1 MAAGRTYAGCIAA
14 VLALSICLPMLM
26 VVCGCS
32 GGTSAPGS
40 DADTVRYMPDT
51 LRVATLYS
59 PTSYFIYRGEPM
71 GYDFSLVS
79 DLAETKGMQLDL
91 HVAPSMQAAIAMLDS
106 GAVDLIAYEV
116 PVTAEYK
123 SRVLAC
129 GPENITTQVLVQPK
143 NDSERIT
150 DVTQLVGQ
158 DVYVT
163 EDSKYSHRLENLNSE
178 LGGGINIHPV
188 DRDTMITEDLIAMV
202 SRGEIPLTVV
212 DSDIARI
219 NKTYFPDLDI
229 TLPLSLEQR
238 SRWAVNPKDKWLA
251 DSIDAWL
258 STDEPRQRNALLLKR
273 YFELSKDAPGWNMN
287 FNFTGGRISQYDDLF
302 RRYAPDINWDWRL
315 LASQCFVESRFDV
328 NVESWVGA
336 RGLMQ
341 IMPATARSFGASSA
355 ALDDP
360 DTSVKVASRIIA
372 SLDRSLQAKVPDCKE
387 RVKFVL
393 AAYNSGL
400 AHVLDAIALAGK
412 TGRNPQIWSG
422 NVEEALMLKSNP
434 KYFNDPVCK
443 YGYFRGRE
451 TVDYVKRV
459 MEFYNRA
466 TARVRA

>member
-1 MAAGRTYAGCIAA
+1 MAVWRKYAGRIAA
-14 VLALSICLPMLM
+14 AVVLSAYLLMLT

-32 GGTSAPGS
+32 GGVSSGGEDDS
-40 DADTVRYMPDT
+40 VRHLPDT

-79 DLAETKGMQLDL
+79 ELAEEKGMQLDL

-106 GAVDLIAYEV
+106 GVVDLIAYEV
-116 PVTAEYK
+116 PVTAEFK
-123 SRVLAC
+123 SRVRAC

-143 NDSERIT
+143 GDSAIT
-150 DVTQLVGQ
+150 DVTQLIGR

-163 EDSKYSHRLENLNSE
+163 KNSKYNYRMENLDAE
-178 LGGGINIHPV
+178 LGGGINIHQV
-188 DRDTMITEDLIAMV
+188 DKDTLITEDLIAMV

-238 SRWAVNPKDKWLA
+238 SRWAVSHKDKWLA

-258 STDEPRQRNALLLKR
+258 STDEPRQRNAMLLKR
-273 YFELSKDAPGWNMN
+273 YFELSKAAPGFDIN
-287 FNFTGGRISQYDDLF
+287 FSFTGGRISQYDDLF
-302 RRYAPDINWDWRL
+302 RKYAPDIDWDWRL
-315 LASQCFVESRFDV
+315 LASQGFVESRFDV
-328 NVESWVGA
+328 NAVSWAGA

-341 IMPATARSFGASSA
+341 IMPATARGFGASPAS
-355 ALDDP
+355 LVDP
-360 DTSVKVASRIIA
+360 ETSVKVASRIIA
-372 SLDRSLQAKVPDCKE
+372 SLDRSLQSKVPDENE
-387 RVKFVL
+387 RVKFIL
-393 AAYNSGL
+393 AAYNGGL

-412 TGRNPQIWSG
+412 TGKNPQVWSG

-434 KYFNDPVCK
+434 RYFNDPVCK

-459 MEFYNRA
+459 MAFYNRA
-466 TARVRA
+466 TARVKA